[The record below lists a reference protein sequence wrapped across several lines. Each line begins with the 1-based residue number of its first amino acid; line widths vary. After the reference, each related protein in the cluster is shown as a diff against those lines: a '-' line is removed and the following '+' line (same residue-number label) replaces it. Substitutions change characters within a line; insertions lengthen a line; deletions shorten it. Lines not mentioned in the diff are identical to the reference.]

1 MSLSDIAA
9 SPLLYILL
17 AGLVF
22 VVFVVAARFVAQ
34 QVAEALRRRG
44 LRENVVIVGSRVI
57 TVALIVIG
65 ALFAFGI
72 AVRSDNVTILGIVAA
87 IVITSFGAQDLLK
100 DYVSGYYILLE
111 RNIKIGDNISLERG
125 SGTVSEVRLR
135 VTLLRSEAGDVVIV
149 PNSELFTHPV
159 TIHAHPA
166 PAAAAAVS
174 AESASEKNA
183 KPAPPE

>member
-135 VTLLRSEAGDVVIV
+135 VTLLQSEAGDVVIV

>member
-17 AGLVF
+17 AGVIF

-44 LRENVVIVGSRVI
+44 MREDVVVVGSRVV
-57 TVALIVIG
+57 TVALIIIG

-135 VTLLRSEAGDVVIV
+135 VTLLRSESGDVVIV

-159 TIHAHPA
+159 TIHAYTA
-166 PAAAAAVS
+166 PAVTP
-174 AESASEKNA
+174 EGPPEKNA
-183 KPAPPE
+183 KSAPRE

>member
-1 MSLSDIAA
+1 MSLRDIAS

-22 VVFVVAARFVAQ
+22 VLFVVAARFVAQ

-44 LRENVVIVGSRVI
+44 LRENVVVVGSRVI

-72 AVRSDNVTILGIVAA
+72 AVHSDNVTILGIVAA
-87 IVITSFGAQDLLK
+87 VVITSFGAQDLLK

-111 RNIKIGDNISLERG
+111 RNIKVGDNISLERG
-125 SGTVSEVRLR
+125 SGVVSEVRLR
-135 VTLLRSEAGDVVIV
+135 VTLLRNETGDVVIV
-149 PNSELFTHPV
+149 PNSELFTRPV

-166 PAAAAAVS
+166 PGLASVPAKKPKS
-174 AESASEKNA
+174 APRA
-183 KPAPPE
+183 

>member
-1 MSLSDIAA
+1 MSLRDIAS

-22 VVFVVAARFVAQ
+22 VLFVVAARFVAQ

-44 LRENVVIVGSRVI
+44 LRENVVVVGSRVI

-72 AVRSDNVTILGIVAA
+72 AVHSDNVTILGIVGAV
-87 IVITSFGAQDLLK
+87 VITSFGAQDLLK

-111 RNIKIGDNISLERG
+111 RNIKVGDNISLERG
-125 SGTVSEVRLR
+125 SGVVSEVRLR
-135 VTLLRSEAGDVVIV
+135 VTLLRNDAGDVVIV
-149 PNSELFTHPV
+149 PNSELFTRPV
-159 TIHAHPA
+159 TIHARPA
-166 PAAAAAVS
+166 PG
-174 AESASEKNA
+174 
-183 KPAPPE
+183 PPSVPDERA

>member
-1 MSLSDIAA
+1 MSLRDIAA
-9 SPLLYILL
+9 SPLLYIFLG
-17 AGLVF
+17 GLVF
-22 VVFVVAARFVAQ
+22 VLFVVAARFVAQ

-44 LRENVVIVGSRVI
+44 MREDVVVVGSRVI

-72 AVRSDNVTILGIVAA
+72 AVRSDNVTILGVVAA
-87 IVITSFGAQDLLK
+87 VVITSFGAQDLLK

-135 VTLLRSEAGDVVIV
+135 VTLLRNDVGDVVIV

-166 PAAAAAVS
+166 PAPP
-174 AESASEKNA
+174 SEPEPA

>member
-9 SPLLYILL
+9 SPLLYILV
-17 AGLVF
+17 AGVVF

-44 LRENVVIVGSRVI
+44 LRENVVVAGSRVI

-135 VTLLRSEAGDVVIV
+135 VTLLRSAAGDVVIV

-166 PAAAAAVS
+166 PAPAVTP
-174 AESASEKNA
+174 ESAAEKMV

>member
-9 SPLLYILL
+9 SPVLYILL

-44 LRENVVIVGSRVI
+44 MREDVVIVGSRVI
-57 TVALIVIG
+57 TVALIIIG

-135 VTLLRSEAGDVVIV
+135 VTLLRSATGDVVIV

-159 TIHAHPA
+159 TIHAHTAPA
-166 PAAAAAVS
+166 PAVTPEGAA
-174 AESASEKNA
+174 EKKV

>member
-1 MSLSDIAA
+1 MSLGDIAS

-17 AGLVF
+17 AGLIF
-22 VVFVVAARFVAQ
+22 VAFVIAARFVAQ
-34 QVAEALRRRG
+34 QVAEALRRHG
-44 LRENVVIVGSRVI
+44 LRENVVVVGSRVI
-57 TVALIVIG
+57 TVALIVVG
-65 ALFAFGI
+65 ALFAFGV

-111 RNIKIGDNISLERG
+111 RNIKVGDNISLERG
-125 SGTVSEVRLR
+125 SGVVSEVRLR
-135 VTLLRSEAGDVVIV
+135 VTLLRNENGDVVIV

-166 PAAAAAVS
+166 PGADS
-174 AESASEKNA
+174 APEEDAR
-183 KPAPPE
+183 PAPRA

>member
-1 MSLSDIAA
+1 MSLGDIAS

-22 VVFVVAARFVAQ
+22 VLFVVAARFGAQ

-44 LRENVVIVGSRVI
+44 LRENVVVVGSRVI

-72 AVRSDNVTILGIVAA
+72 AVRSDNVTILGIVGAV
-87 IVITSFGAQDLLK
+87 VITSFGAQDLLK

-111 RNIKIGDNISLERG
+111 RNIKVGDDISLERG
-125 SGTVSEVRLR
+125 SGVVSEVRLR
-135 VTLLRSEAGDVVIV
+135 VTLLRNEAGDVVIV
-149 PNSELFTHPV
+149 PNSELFTRPV
-159 TIHAHPA
+159 TIHARPA
-166 PAAAAAVS
+166 PG
-174 AESASEKNA
+174 SASVPEKEA
-183 KPAPPE
+183 

>member
-17 AGLVF
+17 AGIVF

-44 LRENVVIVGSRVI
+44 MREDVVIVGSRVI
-57 TVALIVIG
+57 TVALIIIG

-135 VTLLRSEAGDVVIV
+135 VTLLRSESGDVVIV

-159 TIHAHPA
+159 TIHTHTAPA
-166 PAAAAAVS
+166 PAVTTEGAP
-174 AESASEKNA
+174 EKKA
-183 KPAPPE
+183 KPAPRE

>member
-135 VTLLRSEAGDVVIV
+135 VTLLQSEAGDVVIV

-183 KPAPPE
+183 KQAPPE

>member
-1 MSLSDIAA
+1 MSLRDFAS

-22 VVFVVAARFVAQ
+22 VLFVVAARFVAQ

-44 LRENVVIVGSRVI
+44 LRENVVVVGSRVI

-72 AVRSDNVTILGIVAA
+72 AVHSDNVTILGIVAA
-87 IVITSFGAQDLLK
+87 VVITSFGAQDLLK

-111 RNIKIGDNISLERG
+111 RNIKVGDIISLERG
-125 SGTVSEVRLR
+125 SGVVSEVRLR
-135 VTLLRSEAGDVVIV
+135 VTLLRNEAGDVVIV
-149 PNSELFTHPV
+149 PNSELFTRPV
-159 TIHAHPA
+159 TIHARPA
-166 PAAAAAVS
+166 SVP
-174 AESASEKNA
+174 EKKP
-183 KPAPPE
+183 KPAPRA

>member
-1 MSLSDIAA
+1 MSLRDIAS

-22 VVFVVAARFVAQ
+22 VFFVVAARFVAQ

-44 LRENVVIVGSRVI
+44 LRENVVVVGSRVI

-72 AVRSDNVTILGIVAA
+72 AVHSDNVTILGIVAA
-87 IVITSFGAQDLLK
+87 VVITSFGAQDLLK

-111 RNIKIGDNISLERG
+111 RNIKVGDNISLERG
-125 SGTVSEVRLR
+125 SGVVSEVRLR
-135 VTLLRSEAGDVVIV
+135 VTLLRNETGDVVIV
-149 PNSELFTHPV
+149 PNSELFTRPV
-159 TIHAHPA
+159 TIHVRPA
-166 PAAAAAVS
+166 PGP
-174 AESASEKNA
+174 ASVPVKKP
-183 KPAPPE
+183 KPAPRA